1 MITCITYFFFI
12 VMHGQSYRI
21 DLVIF
26 IQQTECIEKYSNY
39 FLTVDL
45 SNYQLFQRL
54 KLLSESLV
62 IIKFAEFFLPQI
74 LLYLTPVFSK

>member
-1 MITCITYFFFI
+1 
-12 VMHGQSYRI
+12 MHGQSYRI
-21 DLVIF
+21 DFVIF
-26 IQQTECIEKYSNY
+26 IQRMECIEKYSNY

-62 IIKFAEFFLPQI
+62 IIKFAEFSTTNTALSDTIF
-74 LLYLTPVFSK
+74 FSK

>member
-1 MITCITYFFFI
+1 
-12 VMHGQSYRI
+12 MHGQSYRT
-21 DLVIF
+21 DFVIF

-45 SNYQLFQRL
+45 SNYKLFQRL

-74 LLYLTPVFSK
+74 QLYLTPVFSK